1 MMFSLD
7 FGVVNLGLTH
17 YGLPSGKELNDLL
30 GNEIARI
37 LKRKVAGIE
46 QVQPCVG
53 DVSQVGLRTLDGEE
67 GFVLAPHNQRLRLFI
82 AKEFMPAIVESKIR
96 LVVVKQVELDG
107 VIAGT
112 IEEEL
117 IQGV

>member
-1 MMFSLD
+1 MKAPGSAGGYLLTTATEFFMMFSLD

-53 DVSQVGLRTLDGEE
+53 DVSQR
-67 GFVLAPHNQRLRLFI
+67 
-82 AKEFMPAIVESKIR
+82 
-96 LVVVKQVELDG
+96 
-107 VIAGT
+107 
-112 IEEEL
+112 
-117 IQGV
+117 

>member
-67 GFVLAPHNQRLRLFI
+67 GSFLPHTISVFGCLLRKNLCQ
-82 AKEFMPAIVESKIR
+82 PS
-96 LVVVKQVELDG
+96 
-107 VIAGT
+107 
-112 IEEEL
+112 
-117 IQGV
+117 